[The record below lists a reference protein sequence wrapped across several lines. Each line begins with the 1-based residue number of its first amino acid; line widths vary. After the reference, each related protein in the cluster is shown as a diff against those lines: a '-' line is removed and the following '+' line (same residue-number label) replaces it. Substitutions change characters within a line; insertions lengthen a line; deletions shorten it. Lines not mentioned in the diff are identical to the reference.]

1 MKISK
6 KYFLIDTFSNGLYFG
21 SKFIFNLIVYSLLIN
36 AFEIE
41 QYGVYI
47 FFATL
52 LGQFEFIQSGFATS
66 LLRFI
71 PIYRDKKEI
80 INLVSIVSL
89 VYLFFGIVFS
99 IIIGALSYLSVFNL
113 FGFNNSWEYV
123 KYLICFAPLVWFFK
137 TFSIALKGSKDFRM
151 ENLINMIF
159 LILELIIIFIMIN
172 YNYTLS
178 DILFSVFFIL
188 FLKHL
193 FHFFF
198 YYSRHGFRFNLI
210 DFYSLKNQFLKVK
223 NFSFWNFI
231 SAFSGSIIN
240 QFDRVLVT
248 IFLGPAALTIY
259 YGISQFLKFY
269 TSVLGVINSSVIP
282 YFTKKITYSNKKTF
296 NEIALKGT
304 AITSYL
310 GIILAGL
317 LILFSRKIFSLLSKE
332 YLLEYIDIFIVGL
345 VLYVLVTSRSFLNKL
360 FLCEPTSAKRIAIFG
375 IITALI
381 YPITLWILTSHFYI
395 KGAIISTVVSHFI
408 IFPFWVYFNFKI
420 TSLSVV
426 KYFTKIFQNSIPI
439 VIALGIFSI
448 ANEFFFKEL
457 NYLIL
462 ITETLILLCITII
475 NDYFKKESFIK
486 EIFFILE

>member
-6 KYFLIDTFSNGLYFG
+6 KYFLIDTFSNGVYFG

-41 QYGVYI
+41 QYGIYI

-71 PIYRDKKEI
+71 PIYKDKKEI
-80 INLVSIVSL
+80 INLVGIVSL

-99 IIIGALSYLSVFNL
+99 LIIGALSYLNVFNF

-159 LILELIIIFIMIN
+159 LILELMIIFLMIK
-172 YNYTLS
+172 YNYALS
-178 DILFSVFFIL
+178 DILFLVFFIL
-188 FLKHL
+188 LLKHL

-198 YYSRHGFRFNLI
+198 YYSRHGFKFKLI

-240 QFDRVLVT
+240 QFDRVLVA

-269 TSVLGVINSSVIP
+269 TSVLGVFNSSVIP
-282 YFTKKITYSNKKTF
+282 YFSEKITFSNNKVF
-296 NEIALKGT
+296 NETAVKGT
-304 AITSYL
+304 AL
-310 GIILAGL
+310 MGAGNYTYRKEWRNQGKGSFLTHSSALRL
-317 LILFSRKIFSLLSKE
+317 LVHPLFNGDSNQSKE
-332 YLLEYIDIFIVGL
+332 NP
-345 VLYVLVTSRSFLNKL
+345 VLT
-360 FLCEPTSAKRIAIFG
+360 
-375 IITALI
+375 
-381 YPITLWILTSHFYI
+381 
-395 KGAIISTVVSHFI
+395 
-408 IFPFWVYFNFKI
+408 
-420 TSLSVV
+420 
-426 KYFTKIFQNSIPI
+426 
-439 VIALGIFSI
+439 
-448 ANEFFFKEL
+448 FKEL
-457 NYLIL
+457 TIEHDQESIL
-462 ITETLILLCITII
+462 IKGKIDTII
-475 NDYFKKESFIK
+475 PTLAMIAYNDKENKGQRGYMVNNNYDATSWTSVISPKNEFKIRIMDLRDGNHQIRLTSVHPNGATTTKRMHYSRKDGVFDFSKAQQEIK
-486 EIFFILE
+486 NILAK

>member
-21 SKFIFNLIVYSLLIN
+21 SKFIFNLIIYSLLIN
-36 AFEIE
+36 AFAIE
-41 QYGVYI
+41 QYGIYI

-71 PIYRDKKEI
+71 PIYKDKKEI
-80 INLVSIVSL
+80 INLVGIVSL

-99 IIIGALSYLSVFNL
+99 IIIGALFYLNVFNL

-198 YYSRHGFRFNLI
+198 YYSRHGFKFNLI

-231 SAFSGSIIN
+231 SAFSNSVLN
-240 QFDRVLVT
+240 QFDRVLVA
-248 IFLGPAALTIY
+248 IYLGPAALTIY

-269 TSVLGVINSSVIP
+269 TSVLGVFNSSVIP
-282 YFTKKITYSNKKTF
+282 YFSEKITFSNNKVF
-296 NEIALKGT
+296 NETAVKGT
-304 AITSYL
+304 ALTTYIGFL
-310 GIILAGL
+310 LAGM
-317 LILFSRKIFSLLSKE
+317 LILFSKIIFSLISKE
-332 YLLEYIDIFIVGL
+332 YLLEYTNVFIIGL
-345 VLYVLVTSRSFLNKL
+345 VLYSFIGSRSFLNKL
-360 FLCEPTSAKRIAIFG
+360 YLCDLKFAKRLSIFG
-375 IITALI
+375 VLTTFI
-381 YPITLWILTSHFYI
+381 YPIVFWLLTNQFDI
-395 KGAIISTVVSHFI
+395 GGAILSPILSHLI
-408 IFPFWVYFNFKI
+408 IFPFWINTNFKI
-420 TSLSVV
+420 TSLS
-426 KYFTKIFQNSIPI
+426 KFEYFKKIFQNTLPVLI
-439 VIALGIFSI
+439 VIGFFHFF
-448 ANEFFFKEL
+448 NEHFFKEM
-457 NYLIL
+457 NYIFLAI
-462 ITETLILLCITII
+462 ETLILVCIFII
-475 NDYFKKESFIK
+475 IDYHKKESLIKIFI
-486 EIFFILE
+486 